1 MTTLIEF
8 VCSVSQEKAAQT
20 TIEAFCKKTGDLLI
34 GRRVNEETREVL
46 LMVQLLHTV
55 SVRKHAKALSH
66 ILQQGIIV
74 LSQPMTCDLVKIS
87 FDTSVNLRDQMRNFP
102 LRPGERWFSAINDP
116 HQAYVCM
123 SRPLMLPEQAAW
135 LVGHEA
141 AWEFL

>member
-34 GRRVNEETREVL
+34 GRRVNEETHEVL
-46 LMVQLLHTV
+46 LIVQLLHTV

-66 ILQQGIIV
+66 ILQQGVIV
-74 LSQPMTCDLVKIS
+74 SSQPMTCDLVKIS
-87 FDTSVNLRDQMRNFP
+87 LDPSADLTDQMRNFP
-102 LRPGERWFSAINDP
+102 LRPGERWFSAFNDP
-116 HQAYVCM
+116 HQVYVCM

-141 AWEFL
+141 AWEFV